1 MLITKNFMTVTTTA
15 PTKTVSAE
23 SAAVKVPLLDL
34 AAQYAPLREEM
45 HREVLRLLDS
55 QAYILGPETARL
67 EAELA
72 RYTDTAHAV
81 ACASGSDALLL
92 ALMALDIK
100 AGDEVITTPYTF
112 FATAS
117 AITRLGAR
125 PRFVDI
131 EADTFNL
138 DTNKIEAAITPR
150 TRAVMPV
157 HLYGQCADMTAIG
170 DISVRHNLP
179 VIEDAAQAIGATD
192 TGRAAGSLSEV
203 GCFSFYPAKNLGA
216 AGDAGLMTTNDAELA
231 ARLRVLRVHGETSR
245 YHHKYVGINSRLD
258 GIQAAVLRVKLPHLD
273 SWSDARARNAAVY
286 QQIFAEADLLDAVTL
301 PHVRENCRHI
311 FNQFVVRVAADKRD
325 ALVAHLGA
333 SNIGTAIYYPVP
345 LHLQECFAFLG
356 YKAGDFPVAEQAARE
371 TLALPVYPELTIEQQ
386 QHVVTSIGHFFGR

>member
-1 MLITKNFMTVTTTA
+1 M
-15 PTKTVSAE
+15 TVSARPE
-23 SAAVKVPLLDL
+23 PITPEAAAIKVPLLDL

-45 HREVLRLLDS
+45 HAAVLRLLDS

-72 RYTDTAHAV
+72 GYTNTRHAI

-138 DTNKIEAAITPR
+138 DAEQIEAAITPR
-150 TRAVMPV
+150 TRAIMPV

-170 DISVRHNLP
+170 DIAARHNLP
-179 VIEDAAQAIGATD
+179 VVEDAAQAIGATD
-192 TGRAAGSLSEV
+192 DGRAAGSIGEV

-216 AGDAGLMTTNDAELA
+216 AGDAGLMTTNDNELA

-273 SWSDARARNAAVY
+273 AWSDARARNAATY
-286 QQIFAEADLLDAVTL
+286 QQLFADAGLLNAITL
-301 PHVRENCRHI
+301 PHVRDNCRHI
-311 FNQFVVRVAADKRD
+311 FNQFVVRIADGNRD
-325 ALVAHLGA
+325 ALAAHLA
-333 SNIGTAIYYPVP
+333 AHNIGTAIYYPVP
-345 LHLQECFAFLG
+345 LHLQECFDFLG
-356 YKAGDFPVAEQAARE
+356 YTVGDFPVAEQAARE

-386 QHVVTSIGHFFGR
+386 QHVVTNIGHFFGR